1 MAQGINLKL
10 NIKGI
15 RFKTWTYLLVLT
27 MGILGLLWILQI
39 TFLKPYYRNTKIKD
53 IRYVASM
60 IEQGIQQDR
69 FSDSIVSVA
78 VRNNVCATVFN
89 AQQDLVYYVDTL
101 GVNCFLSRFRGGGDA
116 EILSQYINE
125 AKKAGTSDFYF
136 TLQNLNFRQ
145 EMIFYGKEVQVN
157 LANYYVFVNAPIE
170 PLDSTIAILQDQ
182 FIYVTIVVFLLSG
195 FFTII
200 ISSRIAKP
208 LAKMTE
214 SARKLAAGNIDVTF
228 EPEGYSE
235 VKELAQ
241 TLNFATNEIS
251 KMDELRKDLIANV
264 SHDIKTPLTM
274 IKAYAEMIKELSG
287 DDPIKREKHLDII
300 LHEAAHLDRLVN
312 DMLQLSQYQANSL
325 SVSPAPM
332 HLKSLIDHIVT
343 LFSGFSENGSVAFDV
358 QVDETFVVIAD
369 EVKIGQVLYNFVN
382 NAIAHVGEDKL
393 IIISAV
399 RKKENIRVSVIDH
412 GHGISPTDL
421 PYIWDRYYKSNRNFT
436 RSTQS
441 TGLGLAIAKSICIAH
456 SINFGVFS
464 NETEGSCFFVDLPVD
479 TQF

>member
-1 MAQGINLKL
+1 
-10 NIKGI
+10 
-15 RFKTWTYLLVLT
+15 VLT

-116 EILSQYINE
+116 ELLSQYINE

-287 DDPIKREKHLDII
+287 DDPIKREKHLDISYTKPLI
-300 LHEAAHLDRLVN
+300 L
-312 DMLQLSQYQANSL
+312 
-325 SVSPAPM
+325 
-332 HLKSLIDHIVT
+332 IVWSIT
-343 LFSGFSENGSVAFDV
+343 CFS
-358 QVDETFVVIAD
+358 
-369 EVKIGQVLYNFVN
+369 Y
-382 NAIAHVGEDKL
+382 
-393 IIISAV
+393 
-399 RKKENIRVSVIDH
+399 RNIR
-412 GHGISPTDL
+412 PT
-421 PYIWDRYYKSNRNFT
+421 
-436 RSTQS
+436 
-441 TGLGLAIAKSICIAH
+441 
-456 SINFGVFS
+456 V
-464 NETEGSCFFVDLPVD
+464 
-479 TQF
+479 